1 MSDCV
6 SLVLWPLCT
15 QNQFR
20 QATPHFLLRRPFKS
34 SSFCSSFHFRVLCT
48 PMPWTRRSTAS
59 GNGQIISI
67 GIRIAVL
74 KSRASGFTITGK
86 SPARQV
92 PPEGTLFV
100 IWVWWLERLSGSQE
114 ITLDKNSSL
123 KNHLQL
129 VFIRKVL
136 GPRGMRRW
144 RWGRADAAPEKAPHS
159 SVASPTVSWMWDC
172 PWPWEPSWGRGGES
186 WWSLRHLG
194 PHVQGELGV
203 SRALGS
209 PMYPPHFP
217 VTIRTAKNLYKV
229 PPKKQPA
236 LL

>member
-172 PWPWEPSWGRGGES
+172 PWAMGAKLGEG
-186 WWSLRHLG
+186 W
-194 PHVQGELGV
+194 GELVV
-203 SRALGS
+203 SKALGS
-209 PMYPPHFP
+209 P
-217 VTIRTAKNLYKV
+217 RAGRAGGL
-229 PPKKQPA
+229 
-236 LL
+236 